1 MNTQLAKL
9 QVRIGWKCGD
19 YGGSEKTKGSFEL
32 QFGLLALRG
41 EISIICGSAN
51 RRLNWVLHLNRSQ
64 VGMLPSEESE
74 VVVCKS
80 AAKTSRPPLQLYRP
94 PYLRK
99 KEAMTKSL
107 ENLSGKSVDNL
118 PPSSGDNG
126 ERDKEPRPLPVI
138 VRRSKPVNR
147 QNRLSVPSFH
157 GLAFSAGGTE
167 ARLHSGLSRAPSGLK
182 RTPDMAPKES
192 NRKKELSEAEF
203 KRAEETFASLQ
214 MLNDK
219 NVVAWLASKCSS
231 SEQAASIAQV
241 LVQLAIEGG
250 KPKSVVAKLCH
261 LLLNCPSHQEFH
273 NGLLAGCNQ
282 YFDRREKLRQE
293 YCTYWLEFMSFLS
306 ELCTDAVF
314 TSQDQLAGIVFAVF
328 NYLLSAPVLET
339 IKMEEL
345 ECVISSLL
353 NVGYSLERQYP
364 DRLTDLRNTFRNSFI
379 QAKEP
384 WVRKMILLL
393 IELSAGSWRLSDNAS
408 RYYYQTT
415 SGAV

>member
-1 MNTQLAKL
+1 MIKTLLFGWN
-9 QVRIGWKCGD
+9 VR
-19 YGGSEKTKGSFEL
+19 
-32 QFGLLALRG
+32 A
-41 EISIICGSAN
+41 
-51 RRLNWVLHLNRSQ
+51 
-64 VGMLPSEESE
+64 MPPLPS
-74 VVVCKS
+74 
-80 AAKTSRPPLQLYRP
+80 
-94 PYLRK
+94 
-99 KEAMTKSL
+99 L
-107 ENLSGKSVDNL
+107 EMW
-118 PPSSGDNG
+118 
-126 ERDKEPRPLPVI
+126 I
-138 VRRSKPVNR
+138 
-147 QNRLSVPSFH
+147 
-157 GLAFSAGGTE
+157 
-167 ARLHSGLSRAPSGLK
+167 
-182 RTPDMAPKES
+182 
-192 NRKKELSEAEF
+192 
-203 KRAEETFASLQ
+203 
-214 MLNDK
+214 
-219 NVVAWLASKCSS
+219 SKCSS
-231 SEQAASIAQV
+231 GEQAASIAQV

-261 LLLNCPSHQEFH
+261 CPSYQEFH

-293 YCTYWLEFMSFLS
+293 YSHLEIFKYIGWN
-306 ELCTDAVF
+306 LCLFYPNYVGTLLK
-314 TSQDQLAGIVFAVF
+314 SLASIVFAVF

>member
-1 MNTQLAKL
+1 MQTPRFAS
-9 QVRIGWKCGD
+9 RG
-19 YGGSEKTKGSFEL
+19 FEGVSYRRSRFPQAATL
-32 QFGLLALRG
+32 KWAFALG
-41 EISIICGSAN
+41 CN
-51 RRLNWVLHLNRSQ
+51 VVLKRVQARADSD
-64 VGMLPSEESE
+64 
-74 VVVCKS
+74 
-80 AAKTSRPPLQLYRP
+80 
-94 PYLRK
+94 LRK
-99 KEAMTKSL
+99 KETMTKSL
-107 ENLSGKSVDNL
+107 ENLCEKAADNNVP
-118 PPSSGDNG
+118 PPSDDNV
-126 ERDKEPRPLPVI
+126 EQQKEPPPLPVV

-147 QNRLSVPSFH
+147 AAHNRLSVPSFH
-157 GLAFSAGGTE
+157 GLAFSAGTE
-167 ARLHSGLSRAPSGLK
+167 ARFHPGLSRPPGLK
-182 RTPDMAPKES
+182 RLPEAVVKES

-214 MLNDK
+214 MANDK
-219 NVVAWLASKCSS
+219 NVAIWLESKCSS
-231 SEQAASIAQV
+231 GEQAASIAQV

-261 LLLNCPSHQEFH
+261 VLLNVDINRSLQSIVRSRIDCSFKCPSYQEFH

-306 ELCTDAVF
+306 ELCTDTVF
-314 TSQDQLAGIVFAVF
+314 TSQEQLAAIVFAVF

-384 WVRKMILLL
+384 WVRKGQIR
-393 IELSAGSWRLSDNAS
+393 SWAKAA
-408 RYYYQTT
+408 
-415 SGAV
+415 AV